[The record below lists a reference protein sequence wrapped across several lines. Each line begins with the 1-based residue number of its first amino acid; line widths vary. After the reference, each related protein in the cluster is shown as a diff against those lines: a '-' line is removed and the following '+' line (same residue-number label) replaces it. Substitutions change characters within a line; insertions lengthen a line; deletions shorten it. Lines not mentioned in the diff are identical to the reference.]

1 MNKTLVTGGAV
12 RNGNKFTLQEGI
24 EYIHL
29 LFSKNDGS
37 DITADEIANADLM
50 IEKGDTATDYVEH
63 EQTDYILDIQQEM
76 LSGDYFVK
84 EDDGWKEVHNY
95 LQRSIKEDII
105 NATMSGSGRYIVIG
119 SIIANTAL
127 IPNANEI
134 PRLFSNILPAC
145 SYNTLVNTN
154 DIDYGITISTS
165 GSLCIRDKDCTTL
178 DEYKNK
184 LSNDDFYYYYYLK
197 IPTKLACTSEQNAVL
212 EELSN
217 LELFDGINNIITTE
231 DIALLKLKYS
241 LDVKTYINNQL
252 ANVNAQ
258 ILNIAGGN

>member
-50 IEKGDTATDYVEH
+50 IEKGDTATDYIEH

-76 LSGDYFVK
+76 LKGDCFVK
-84 EDDGWKEVHNY
+84 EEDGWKEVHNFNNKILTGDEEY
-95 LQRSIKEDII
+95 KYVATTNVFYTDVFTDKELGKDNFISTHFKVIASFNYTTMQRGETTGDTNKNNRIIFKYPDVTTEADFKAKIKEQY
-105 NATMSGSGRYIVIG
+105 NAGTPV
-119 SIIANTAL
+119 
-127 IPNANEI
+127 
-134 PRLFSNILPAC
+134 
-145 SYNTLVNTN
+145 
-154 DIDYGITISTS
+154 
-165 GSLCIRDKDCTTL
+165 K
-178 DEYKNK
+178 
-184 LSNDDFYYYYYLK
+184 FYYKLAT
-197 IPTKLACTSEQNAVL
+197 PTKLACTEAQSAVL

-231 DIALLKLKYS
+231 DIALLKLKYA
-241 LDVKTYINNQL
+241 LDVKTYVNNL
-252 ANVNAQ
+252 
-258 ILNIAGGN
+258 IASQAKTEEA